1 MEHVEKEEYE
11 YRKILEYVKMLKVVE
26 AVATKKCL
34 VEQVENEVEH
44 LVEGQQ
50 LQSGRWRWR
59 RTGSG
64 VGSRFAV

>member
-1 MEHVEKEEYE
+1 MEKEEYE

-44 LVEGQQ
+44 LVEGQHTVPWS
-50 LQSGRWRWR
+50 LCILK
-59 RTGSG
+59 
-64 VGSRFAV
+64 